1 MDPLGHIIGLTFVA
15 AVIFGFGA
23 LLAFLHALA
32 MRIRLTV
39 WPQPVL
45 PVLAVAAPA
54 LGWAGFG
61 LYLLALMAADPTAAN
76 LWPLTLAIVAFFW
89 LIWGLGTSFAAA
101 LFRFYLRRM

>member
-23 LLAFLHALA
+23 LLAFVHALA
-32 MRIRLTV
+32 MRVRLTV

-45 PVLAVAAPA
+45 PVLAVAVPA